1 MNSANLF
8 PGRCRS
14 RLNRLIAALGRGL
27 VAVCLPLAGQ
37 VAPPEFTSAQALTN
51 GDVVLRWS
59 GAGGQN
65 HLLETTADLAHWRP
79 LWSQRSLASNQFT
92 DAGAAQSGLRFYRVT
107 VQPEVPPLMG
117 DHIQTDDGEVVVR
130 PVNHASFA
138 MSWQGKYLYNDPVGG
153 ASPYQGLPRPDLILV
168 SHGHGDHFDAAT
180 LAAVRKAE
188 SLIIAPAA
196 VYASLSLTLRSNT
209 IPLANG
215 ESTNVL
221 GLTVEAVP
229 AYNANHPR
237 GAGNGYVVT
246 LGGRR
251 FYLSG
256 DTGSTPEMRALAD
269 IEVAFLCMNLP
280 FTMSI
285 ADAVT
290 AVRAFRPRVVYPYHY
305 RNQGGAL
312 ADVQGFKRQVATDP
326 GVEVR
331 LRTWY

>member
-1 MNSANLF
+1 
-8 PGRCRS
+8 
-14 RLNRLIAALGRGL
+14 
-27 VAVCLPLAGQ
+27 
-37 VAPPEFTSAQALTN
+37 VAPPQFTSAQAQTN

-59 GAGGQN
+59 GTTGHS
-65 HLLETTADLAHWRP
+65 HLLETTTDLALWRP
-79 LWSQRSLASNQFT
+79 LWSQRSLAANQFT
-92 DAGAAQSGLRFYRVT
+92 DAGAAQSGQRFYRVT
-107 VQPEVPPLMG
+107 VQPEVPPLTG
-117 DHIQTDDGEVVVR
+117 DHVQTGDGEVVVR
-130 PVNHASFA
+130 PVNHASFV

-168 SHGHGDHFDAAT
+168 SHSHGDHFDAAT
-180 LAAVRKAE
+180 LAALRKPE

-196 VYASLSLTLRSNT
+196 VYSGLSLTLRSNT
-209 IPLANG
+209 VPLANG

-221 GLTVEAVP
+221 GLTVEAIP

-256 DTGSTPEMRALAD
+256 DTGSTPELRALAD

-290 AVRAFRPRVVYPYHY
+290 AVRTFRPRVVYPYHY

-312 ADVQGFKRQVATDP
+312 ADVQGFKRQVGTDL